1 MRIYGK
7 TLDLNGVPLLRTTIK
22 KITGVSANKVGTFS
36 DDNGNFDF
44 ESETISP
51 NDEFQISYIGFKP
64 QRFKASQLANKT
76 IKMEESVMELEPVAV
91 VGVVKKKNQEQL
103 TNNFKL
109 HFQKHKML
117 YAGIGGLLGLALIF
131 TSIKKR

>member
-7 TLDLNGVPLLRTTIK
+7 TLDVNNVPLQRTTIK
-22 KITGVSANKVGTFS
+22 KITGVNANKVGTFS
-36 DDNGNFDF
+36 DDDGNFDF
-44 ESETISP
+44 DSESIMP
-51 NDEFQISYIGFKP
+51 DDEFQISYVGFTP
-64 QRFKASQLANKT
+64 QRFYASELKNKT
-76 IKMEESVMELEPVAV
+76 IKLKDSVMELEPVAV

-109 HFQKHKML
+109 HLQKHKIL